1 MKILEMPTEKELLE
15 RIRDLEFMNSVLRD
29 KLDSVYEIVAPD
41 YESADEALIQI
52 EETDPLA
59 D

>member
-1 MKILEMPTEKELLE
+1 MPTEKELLE